1 MKRILKEASN
11 WYDKNFSLYQR
22 FSKEMSDII
31 EKILRTNKISYHS
44 INYRVKEKDS
54 YVSKCQK
61 DKYKNPIMEVMD
73 ISGIRIIAYTNQ
85 DVIKICDVIKKHFN
99 IDTDNSGNKA
109 EILDDNKVGYL
120 SVHYIAQF
128 NDDRT
133 SLPEYEE
140 FKELKSEIQVRT
152 LLQHAWAE
160 IEHDKNYKFSGVLP
174 LDIKRRFH
182 LVAGVLE
189 MMDREF
195 DNLSKEIDIY
205 AEETK
210 LKTLQGN
217 FDIFID
223 TATLTQ
229 YLINKFKNTVI
240 TQSSQDVIVNNE
252 IINELQKFGFEK
264 IKNIDEALSAK
275 ALEFVL
281 TENQTY
287 IGLLRDL
294 MMYLDI
300 DKYFTQ
306 AYDGGWSG
314 MDLDTIKIFE
324 KKGIDIKSY
333 LYGYDIGIILE
344 DGDFVESEEIYE
356 YSEDYEYDKD

>member
-1 MKRILKEASN
+1 MKSTSEEPSI
-11 WYDKNFSLYQR
+11 WYDKNVSLYQR

-31 EKILRTNKISYHS
+31 EKILRANKIPFHS

-54 YVSKCQK
+54 YLSKCKK
-61 DKYKNPIMEVMD
+61 DKYRNPVLEIMD

-85 DVIKICDVIKKHFN
+85 DVDRICKVIKKNFI
-99 IDTDNSGNKA
+99 IDTGNSGNKA
-109 EILDDNKVGYL
+109 EALDDNKVGYL
-120 SVHYIAQF
+120 SIHYIAQF

-133 SLPEYEE
+133 ILPEYEE

-160 IEHDKNYKFSGVLP
+160 IEHDKNYKFSDVLP
-174 LDIKRRFH
+174 IDLKRRFH

-195 DNLSKEIDIY
+195 DNLSKEIDLY

-210 LKTLQGN
+210 LKTSQGN

-223 TATLTQ
+223 TVSLSN
-229 YLINKFKNTVI
+229 YLINKFENYEIDKSWKNE
-240 TQSSQDVIVNNE
+240 IVNNE
-252 IINELQKFGFEK
+252 IINELHDFGFEK
-264 IKNIDEALSAK
+264 ISDIDIVLSEDALSFILSK
-275 ALEFVL
+275 K
-281 TENQTY
+281 QTY

-300 DKYFTQ
+300 DKYFTHS
-306 AYDGGWSG
+306 YMNDWGN
-314 MDLDTIKIFE
+314 MDLDDIKSFE
-324 KKGIDIKSY
+324 DNGIDIRKY
-333 LYGYDIGIILE
+333 IDKYDIGI
-344 DGDFVESEEIYE
+344 DFGDDEIY
-356 YSEDYEYDKD
+356 